1 MSNLKVKLEPTL
13 GTLRQSLAVNWE
25 ENFKTLNN
33 FFVGEVYLLW
43 AAVTKYHRLDGLT
56 QDRNVF
62 PTVLET
68 TSPK

>member
-1 MSNLKVKLEPTL
+1 M
-13 GTLRQSLAVNWE
+13 NWK

-33 FFVGEVYLLW
+33 FFVGKVYSLW
-43 AAVTKYHRLDGLT
+43 ATVTKYHRLDGLT

-68 TSPK
+68 TSPKVERVGEVRSF